1 MSKGKRK
8 NRNQNDPSKVIF
20 LITVTIQLVTA
31 IINLI
36 REVMS

>member
-8 NRNQNDPSKVIF
+8 NRNQKDTSKVIF
-20 LITVTIQLVTA
+20 LIPVTIQLVTA